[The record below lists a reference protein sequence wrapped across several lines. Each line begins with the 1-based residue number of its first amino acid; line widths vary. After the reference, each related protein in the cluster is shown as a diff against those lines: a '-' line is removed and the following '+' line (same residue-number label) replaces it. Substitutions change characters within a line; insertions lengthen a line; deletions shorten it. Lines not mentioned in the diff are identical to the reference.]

1 MSRHPW
7 HLFATRWPHAHL
19 VVAVLDGAQ
28 AGPGP
33 KQALLALM
41 RLVRQQDPV
50 GAYATTIVREA
61 GRPEILLA
69 FQEENDSRTLGN
81 ALHAKEVAGVPPWM
95 TRQVIHLDDAA
106 IAAIAASLPSPR
118 LRSRRSASEGS
129 GNMAIQRVARAPNRR
144 FE

>member
-1 MSRHPW
+1 MSRQSW

-28 AGPGP
+28 ASPGP
-33 KQALLALM
+33 KQAQLALM

-69 FQEENDSRTLGN
+69 FQEENDARALGN
-81 ALHAKEVAGVPPWM
+81 ALHAEEVAGVPSGM

-118 LRSRRSASEGS
+118 ARPRRSASEVS
-129 GNMAIQRVARAPNRR
+129 GNMAIRRLARAPNRR